1 MNTLTKRMTAILL
14 AACFS
19 TLPVWAADKTAGE
32 QKSAIC
38 AGCHGAT
45 GKSSNAETANLAA
58 QQASYIVSQL
68 QAFKS
73 GIRNNP
79 MMEPIA
85 AGLTDADMENLA
97 AYFASQTAVKTD
109 IDAAVA
115 NAAAKDASAKST
127 MCLGCHGETAAGN
140 GQVPRLAGLQPDYIV
155 KQLHAFKDGSRKNGQ
170 MKAIAA
176 TLPEQ
181 DIKALAV
188 YFGSR

>member
-1 MNTLTKRMTAILL
+1 MNTLAKRMTTILL
-14 AACFS
+14 AGCVS
-19 TLPVWAADKTAGE
+19 TLPAWAADKASGQ

-38 AGCHGAT
+38 AGCHAAT
-45 GKSSNAETANLAA
+45 GKSSNAEIPNLAA

-73 GIRNNP
+73 GTRHNP

-85 AGLTDADMENLA
+85 AGLNEADMENLA
-97 AYFASQTAVKTD
+97 AYFASQAAVKAD
-109 IDAAVA
+109 IDTAVA

-140 GQVPRLAGLQPDYIV
+140 GQIPRLAGQQPDYIV
-155 KQLHAFKDGSRKNGQ
+155 KQLNAFKDGSRKNAQ